1 MDLTEKAVWT
11 VKEEGG
17 RGGRKRDRRTDCSH
31 AATRAT
37 VRDEVQRFQEGK
49 KSCGEPWPSS
59 VFTFQLGSG
68 GKISRECCAG

>member
-1 MDLTEKAVWT
+1 MAGREADAQAASTHPRAPQCVMKFSVSK
-11 VKEEGG
+11 KE
-17 RGGRKRDRRTDCSH
+17 
-31 AATRAT
+31 
-37 VRDEVQRFQEGK
+37 K